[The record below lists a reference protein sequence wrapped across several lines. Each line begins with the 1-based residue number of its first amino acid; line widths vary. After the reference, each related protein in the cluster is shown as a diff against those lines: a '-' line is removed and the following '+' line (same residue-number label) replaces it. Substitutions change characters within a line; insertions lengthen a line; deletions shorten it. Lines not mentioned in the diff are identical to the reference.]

1 MPNSKNVMSF
11 TIEILIKVAKNIVYT
26 RTFFGFGI
34 LRNFIFM
41 DNYISIKKW
50 IKLCL
55 LLLII
60 MLSIDLIKVN

>member
-26 RTFFGFGI
+26 RTFFEFGI